1 MVSTK
6 KLKGKGW
13 ITLMNI
19 VTLLEELVNTLLAA
33 EEDFYQN
40 PKDFYTLEKKAKST
54 TEAFTAGF
62 LANVLNSMNQKIYE
76 DGWRRDRYTVQR
88 NDLRTLISSV
98 GDITFENT
106 YYRGKKD
113 GKYHYLVD
121 EILGLDTHE
130 RFTEEA
136 EVIMLTEAMKTSYSE
151 AARVLPSKQEI
162 SKTTV
167 MNKVH
172 GIADEIPI
180 QEKEQKKSCKYLF
193 IEADEDHVAE
203 QHGKWTSKEENGSFM
218 SRLAYVYEYKQE
230 SPKCKARKELV
241 NTFYFGG
248 VYAGSTGVERFWN
261 NVENFIHGTYE
272 EDALKRIYI
281 SGDGAGWIK
290 SGERYLE
297 KALFCVDKFH
307 LMKYINAAANQ
318 MLDESELVK
327 SELYRML
334 YKRDKQ
340 EIKEY
345 TERMIKSAT
354 NQKPIQDLQ
363 TFVLGNWNAVMRTY
377 HNKVITGCSAESHV
391 SHMLSDRLSSR
402 PMGWSQTGADRMSK
416 LRCYEKNYGRE
427 KIIDLV
433 QYSRKLKRT
442 GTDNTETVQV
452 SLREIRAEHYV
463 QARSYIDRIQAT
475 IPDGTVRKI
484 TSIRE
489 QIKLI

>member
-1 MVSTK
+1 
-6 KLKGKGW
+6 
-13 ITLMNI
+13 MNI
-19 VTLLEELVNTLLAA
+19 VSLLEELVNTLLLA

-62 LANVLNSMNQKIYE
+62 LSNVLNSMNQKIYE
-76 DGWRRDRYTVQR
+76 DRWRKDKYTVQR
-88 NDLRTLISSV
+88 TDTRTLISSV
-98 GDITFENT
+98 GDIRFSST
-106 YYRGKKD
+106 YYRSRKD
-113 GKYHYLVD
+113 GKHHYLVE

-136 EVIMLTEAMKTSYSE
+136 EVVMLTEALKTSYSE

-172 GIADEIPI
+172 GIADEIPLP
-180 QEKEQKKSCKYLF
+180 EKEEKKSCKYLF

-203 QHGKWTSKEENGSFM
+203 QHGKWSPKEENQSFM
-218 SRLAYVYEYKQE
+218 SRLGYLYEYKQE
-230 SPKCKARKELV
+230 SPNCKTRKELV

-248 VYAGSTGVERFWN
+248 VYAGSDGVERFWN
-261 NVENFIHGTYE
+261 NVGDFIQKSYE
-272 EDALKRIYI
+272 EDELKKIFI

-290 SGERYLE
+290 SGAKYLN
-297 KALFCVDKFH
+297 KAQFCADKFH
-307 LMKYINAAANQ
+307 LMKYINVAANQ
-318 MLDESELVK
+318 MLDESSLVK
-327 SELYRML
+327 TELYRML

-340 EIKEY
+340 GIKEY
-345 TERMIKSAT
+345 TDRMMESAG
-354 NQKPIQDLQ
+354 NQNPIQDLQ
-363 TFVLGNWNAVMRTY
+363 TFVMGNWSAVMRTL
-377 HNKVITGCSAESHV
+377 HNKIVTGCSAEGHV
-391 SHMLSDRLSSR
+391 SHVLSDRLSSR

-416 LRCYEKNYGRE
+416 LRCYERNYGRE

-433 QYSRKLKRT
+433 QYSRKQRKLART
-442 GTDNTETVQV
+442 GTDNTEPVQV
-452 SLREIRAEHYV
+452 SLREIRAEHYN

-484 TSIRE
+484 ASIRGHLR
-489 QIKLI
+489 LI